1 MLYFFFPHH
10 HYMQN
15 LRLESNCSFHA
26 NGLRPTQEPADSPA
40 GSLGWGRS
48 PEQLSAELPA
58 GSSCSLWL
66 HLSSIPDLSS
76 WMSLLEH
83 TRGPPNSF
91 SEAEK
96 FTDSVGSRVARCYN
110 RISINSE
117 IIFPLPVS
125 LPASFITLKNN
136 FGAEGGGS
144 LWVRGV
150 HGKYYME
157 AAKTTE

>member
-1 MLYFFFPHH
+1 
-10 HYMQN
+10 
-15 LRLESNCSFHA
+15 
-26 NGLRPTQEPADSPA
+26 
-40 GSLGWGRS
+40 
-48 PEQLSAELPA
+48 
-58 GSSCSLWL
+58 
-66 HLSSIPDLSS
+66 
-76 WMSLLEH
+76 MSLLEH

-136 FGAEGGGS
+136 FGAEVD
-144 LWVRGV
+144 LYEFGV
-150 HGKYYME
+150 YMVSTTWKQLKLQSKPVSN
-157 AAKTTE
+157 KTNKIQNIIQNSTSNRFLYSPILLSPTGIALARQSAD